1 MHLRATNAFS
11 SHQPVH
17 TAPETLLRQSD
28 ASAHAR
34 SKPAGAI
41 AGVPPVDPTMRAR
54 FEAMIRAGQNDICA
68 ALEQLD
74 GSGKRFREDAWVR
87 GSDGGGGISRVLQ
100 DGDVFEKAGVN
111 VSVVYGTMPPEALR
125 AATADSAVVRNAGYA
140 PDERVPFFAAGISS
154 VLHPWNPHAP
164 TMHFNYRYFETDR
177 GMWWMGGGTDLTP
190 AYLYEEDARHFHGT
204 LKQVCDRHDPA
215 FYPRFK
221 KWCDDYFLI
230 RHRGERRGIGGVF
243 FDDLCDREPARIF
256 QFSRDM
262 VQHVAEAYCPIV
274 ARRKHTAY
282 NEAQKQWQQVRRGR
296 YVEFNLVYDRGTVFG
311 LKTGGRIE
319 SILVSLPLTARWE
332 YDSVPQPG
340 TPEADLLDACKHPRD
355 WLGCDEKAGMADAA
369 A

>member
-1 MHLRATNAFS
+1 MLGFVSPLPPHLARGRRSRSPYAPRFRPGGAMHLRASNAFS

-17 TAPETLLRQSD
+17 SAPETLLRQSD
-28 ASAHAR
+28 TSAHVH
-34 SKPAGAI
+34 SKPVGAI
-41 AGVPPVDPTMRAR
+41 DGVPPVDPTMRAR

-87 GSDGGGGISRVLQ
+87 GSDSGGGISRVLQ

-125 AATADSAVVRNAGYA
+125 AATADSAVARNAGYA

-230 RHRGERRGIGGVF
+230 RHRGERRQPRHGAARHRG
-243 FDDLCDREPARIF
+243 LLPDRGA
-256 QFSRDM
+256 
-262 VQHVAEAYCPIV
+262 AEA
-274 ARRKHTAY
+274 H
-282 NEAQKQWQQVRRGR
+282 G
-296 YVEFNLVYDRGTVFG
+296 LHRGTEAVATSAARAVCGIQFG
-311 LKTGGRIE
+311 IRPGHRVWPQNWRAHREHSRLAAADSKMGVRFRSSAGHAGGRPPRRVQT
-319 SILVSLPLTARWE
+319 SARL
-332 YDSVPQPG
+332 
-340 TPEADLLDACKHPRD
+340 ARL
-355 WLGCDEKAGMADAA
+355 
-369 A
+369 